1 MQITL
6 ETFAEPCKYILMKK
20 KDSAE
25 RCSFF
30 KALSD
35 PNRLS
40 IFDFLCRCARK
51 GPSSANVKEVAG
63 CCDVDLS
70 VVSRH
75 LSTLKDSGLLDS
87 EKRGKEVFYKVNGKE
102 IARLLRAMA
111 DEIEGDAV
119 PAASPSN
126 KPGENNE

>member
-1 MQITL
+1 
-6 ETFAEPCKYILMKK
+6 MKK
-20 KDSAE
+20 VKDQKD

-40 IFDFLCRCARK
+40 IFDFLCRCAGK

-75 LSTLKDSGLLDS
+75 LSTLKDSGILES
-87 EKRGKEVFYKVNGKE
+87 EKRGKEVFYSVNGRE
-102 IARLLRAMA
+102 IANLLRAMA
-111 DEIEGDAV
+111 DEIESSS
-119 PAASPSN
+119 SPTSAPSQ
-126 KPGENNE
+126 KPGEKNE